1 MSNSFEYFRKHW
13 IWPVLVSAITL
24 AITIYSAHLQYR
36 SARHEMGG
44 SLMATFYK
52 HSLNNREARTIVVCM
67 EDANVNLR
75 GLYVTPTFDNP
86 SEFSIKDFSLTFNV
100 QCSNVTPVPSS
111 FVEAHSFGGDEWL
124 FRYKDDLLA
133 AHDDTKRIFTD
144 YNVTGNTGHC
154 FIETKASYDGASAA
168 FEYNTDV
175 WFLVVPKKHAQS
187 YEDWK
192 INCKKRIFDVI
203 SDRYYDVYYFS
214 HDKAAEYQ
222 FDVALTND
230 HEAAPS
236 PSAQPAPKPAPQKVV
251 ETKPAPTP
259 APKPTPKP
267 VEVKPTPTPAAP
279 KKVEQSTTPV
289 VVPPV
294 NTAQE
299 INLAKYSSTKYYD
312 RFTIHFELDKT
323 PAVSGKYLLYGHYTI
338 SGKDTP
344 FTIARSIDIDNRIK
358 RYSSSRRTIDSL
370 EYHLNDL
377 RIIEEADKDGLISI
391 EMDKSNNRRMIKN
404 ISENKLV
411 VIVYSTYAYQINELE
426 KSETYYDMKGNDG
439 KILVFDTGEK
449 STKQVKADEKGEE
462 EKSVIEIIASVIY
475 FLLAVLGCAMVIL
488 FIVIVNEEKGIAAAC
503 NVLIRDYNEESI
515 YIKIFGIIAMI
526 SPVITIIF
534 AIRLI
539 F

>member
-175 WFLVVPKKHAQS
+175 WFLVVPKKRAQS

-230 HEAAPS
+230 LDSAPS

-267 VEVKPTPTPAAP
+267 AEVKPTPTPAAP
-279 KKVEQSTTPV
+279 KKVETTPQTV
-289 VVPPV
+289 ESKPV

-299 INLAKYSSTKYYD
+299 INLARYSVIKKD
-312 RFTIHFELDKT
+312 DILTIVFDLDKRPT
-323 PAVSGKYLLYGHYTI
+323 KDAKYLLYGNYTI
-338 SGKDTP
+338 PGKEGNYR
-344 FTIARSIDIDNRIK
+344 INWAIDIHRGITSY
-358 RYSSSRRTIDSL
+358 RHSYRTVDSL
-370 EYHLNDL
+370 AYNVSDL
-377 RIIEEADKDGLISI
+377 RIIEETNANNLIEI
-391 EMDKSNNRRMIKN
+391 TYNGNKRVVKN
-404 ISENKLV
+404 ISNNKIV
-411 VIVYSTYAYQINELE
+411 VLIYTSTNSYRHNLLE
-426 KSETYYDMKGNDG
+426 KSNVLYDIENNDG

-462 EKSVIEIIASVIY
+462 EKSVIEIIAGVI
-475 FLLAVLGCAMVIL
+475 FFILAVMGCAIVIL
-488 FIVIVNEEKGIAAAC
+488 FIVIVKEEKGIAAAC
-503 NVLIRDYNEESI
+503 NALLREYNEESI
-515 YIKIFGIIAMI
+515 YIKIFAIIAMI
-526 SPVITIIF
+526 SPIFTILF
-534 AIRLI
+534 AIKYI

>member
-154 FIETKASYDGASAA
+154 FIETKASYDGAAAA

-175 WFLVVPKKHAQS
+175 WFLVVPKKRAQS
-187 YEDWK
+187 YDDWK

-251 ETKPAPTP
+251 ETKPTPTP
-259 APKPTPKP
+259 APKPTSKP
-267 VEVKPTPTPAAP
+267 AEVKPTPTPAAP
-279 KKVEQSTTPV
+279 KKVETTPQTV
-289 VVPPV
+289 ESKPV
-294 NTAQE
+294 NAAQE
-299 INLAKYSSTKYYD
+299 INLARYSVVKKD
-312 RFTIHFELDKT
+312 DILTIVFDLDKRPT
-323 PAVSGKYLLYGHYTI
+323 KDAKYLLYGNYTI
-338 SGKDTP
+338 PGKEGNYR
-344 FTIARSIDIDNRIK
+344 INWAIDI
-358 RYSSSRRTIDSL
+358 RRGITSYRHSYRTVDSL
-370 EYHLNDL
+370 AYNVSDL
-377 RIIEEADKDGLISI
+377 RIIEETNANNLIEI
-391 EMDKSNNRRMIKN
+391 TYNGNKRVVKN
-404 ISENKLV
+404 ISNNKIV
-411 VIVYSTYAYQINELE
+411 VLIYTSTNSYRHNLLE
-426 KSETYYDMKGNDG
+426 KSNVLYDIENNDG

-462 EKSVIEIIASVIY
+462 EESVIEIIAEVIY
-475 FLLAVLGCAMVIL
+475 YIFAFFGLVMVIA
-488 FIVIVNEEKGIAAAC
+488 FIGIIFEEKSLSAAWNALLYDF
-503 NVLIRDYNEESI
+503 NSESI
-515 YIKIFGIIAMI
+515 YLKIFAIIAMI

>member
-175 WFLVVPKKHAQS
+175 WFLVVPKKRAQS

-299 INLAKYSSTKYYD
+299 INLARYSVVKKD
-312 RFTIHFELDKT
+312 DILTIVFDLDKSPT
-323 PAVSGKYLLYGHYTI
+323 KDAKYLLYGNYTI
-338 SGKDTP
+338 PGKEGNYR
-344 FTIARSIDIDNRIK
+344 INWAIDI
-358 RYSSSRRTIDSL
+358 RRGITSYRHSYRTVDSL
-370 EYHLNDL
+370 AYNVSDL
-377 RIIEEADKDGLISI
+377 RIIEETNANNLIEI
-391 EMDKSNNRRMIKN
+391 TYNGNKRVVKN
-404 ISENKLV
+404 ISNNKIV
-411 VIVYSTYAYQINELE
+411 VLIYTSTNSYRHNLLE
-426 KSETYYDMKGNDG
+426 KSNVLYDIENNDG

-449 STKQVKADEKGEE
+449 STKQVNADEKGEE
-462 EKSVIEIIASVIY
+462 EESVIEIIAGVI
-475 FLLAVLGCAMVIL
+475 FFILAVMGCAIVIL
-488 FIVIVNEEKGIAAAC
+488 FIVIVNEEKGIAAAW
-503 NVLIRDYNEESI
+503 NALIRDYNEESI
-515 YIKIFGIIAMI
+515 YIKIFAIIAMI
-526 SPVITIIF
+526 SPIFTILF
-534 AIRLI
+534 AIKYI